1 MFLFF
6 SFLFFSLP
14 SLCSDCVDQVSE
26 VDLILRRN
34 LVCVIDSIYLFIIG
48 FEYEEMIVWMI

>member
-34 LVCVIDSIYLFIIG
+34 LVCVIDFIYLFIIG